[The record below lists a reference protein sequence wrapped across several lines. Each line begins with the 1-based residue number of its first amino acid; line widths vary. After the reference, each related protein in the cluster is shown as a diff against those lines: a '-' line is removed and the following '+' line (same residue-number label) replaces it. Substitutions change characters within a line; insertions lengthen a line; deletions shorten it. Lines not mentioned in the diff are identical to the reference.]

1 MNAPINTAVLARDA
15 RNIGLT
21 PINGFPTGDALNS
34 VVAAWNAFRK
44 EGGNWRDAVGFAANS
59 EGHVWVVVN
68 PGANTGFDLWD
79 FISKDIA
86 AQWSDITKY
95 LARNKRKP
103 LLDAPSPASIS
114 DLVVDIPI
122 QTFPACAPAN
132 LIAAYGG
139 PAPQEPMQPAP
150 MPVMEPEPEP
160 VIPPQPEPMPV
171 VEPEPVMP
179 PQPVMPVVEEAPVV
193 VPEPVIEQVAPTP
206 QSVVEPATAP
216 TPQVPVMPA
225 PTDMPIHM
233 PPPQPAPLT
242 YSDGD
247 ELTGFL
253 DEEADT
259 SQWVLRNL
267 ITGETY
273 PVPTHPAIIGRSP
286 TSSEIPVGHGDAKR
300 PSACLP
306 PTSSNSCS
314 LLRSDRSA
322 SWASTQAF
330 APAAKWCVWMPRGCC
345 STTKP
350 STPIRLRTKAHGL
363 LQHCVP
369 WWNNIR

>member
-1 MNAPINTAVLARDA
+1 MNAPINTAVLAKDA

-21 PINGFPTGDALNS
+21 PINGCPTPDALNS

-86 AQWSDITKY
+86 AQWGDITKH

-114 DLVVDIPI
+114 DLVVDIPV
-122 QTFPACAPAN
+122 QVFPACAPAN

-150 MPVMEPEPEP
+150 MPVMEPEP
-160 VIPPQPEPMPV
+160 MP
-171 VEPEPVMP
+171 
-179 PQPVMPVVEEAPVV
+179 MPVVEEAPVM
-193 VPEPVIEQVAPTP
+193 VPAPVIEQAPPAP
-206 QSVVEPATAP
+206 QPVVEPATAP

-233 PPPQPAPLT
+233 PPPQPAPVT
-242 YSDGD
+242 YSDAD

-300 PSACLP
+300 VISRHHARLDINPQRGTITITDLGSTNKTKLGSHVLSPNVPVETSLP
-306 PTSSNSCS
+306 VHS
-314 LLRSDRSA
+314 LLLGDIP
-322 SWASTQAF
+322 F
-330 APAAKWCVWMPRGCC
+330 EIMEE
-345 STTKP
+345 
-350 STPIRLRTKAHGL
+350 L
-363 LQHCVP
+363 
-369 WWNNIR
+369 

>member
-1 MNAPINTAVLARDA
+1 MNAPINTAVLAKDA

-21 PINGFPTGDALNS
+21 PINGCPTPDALNS

-86 AQWSDITKY
+86 AQWGDITKY

-114 DLVVDIPI
+114 DLVVDMPI

-160 VIPPQPEPMPV
+160 VMPPQPEPMPV

-179 PQPVMPVVEEAPVV
+179 PQPI
-193 VPEPVIEQVAPTP
+193 IEQAPPMP
-206 QSVVEPATAP
+206 QPVVEPATAP

-233 PPPQPAPLT
+233 PPPQPAPVT
-242 YSDGD
+242 YSDAD

-267 ITGETY
+267 VTGETY

-300 PSACLP
+300 VISRHHARLDINPQRGTITITDLGSTNKTKLGSHVLSPNVPVETSLP
-306 PTSSNSCS
+306 VHS
-314 LLRSDRSA
+314 LLLGDIP
-322 SWASTQAF
+322 F
-330 APAAKWCVWMPRGCC
+330 EIMEE
-345 STTKP
+345 
-350 STPIRLRTKAHGL
+350 L
-363 LQHCVP
+363 
-369 WWNNIR
+369 

>member
-86 AQWSDITKY
+86 AQWDSITKY

-114 DLVVDIPI
+114 DLVVDMPI

-150 MPVMEPEPEP
+150 MPV
-160 VIPPQPEPMPV
+160 
-171 VEPEPVMP
+171 
-179 PQPVMPVVEEAPVV
+179 VEEAPVM
-193 VPEPVIEQVAPTP
+193 VPEPVIEQAPPMP
-206 QSVVEPATAP
+206 QPVVEPATAP

-233 PPPQPAPLT
+233 PPPQPAPVT
-242 YSDGD
+242 YSDAD

-267 ITGETY
+267 VTGETY

-300 PSACLP
+300 VISRHHARLDINPQRGTITITDLGSTNKTKLGSHVLSPNVPVETSLP
-306 PTSSNSCS
+306 VHS
-314 LLRSDRSA
+314 LLLGDIP
-322 SWASTQAF
+322 F
-330 APAAKWCVWMPRGCC
+330 EIMEE
-345 STTKP
+345 
-350 STPIRLRTKAHGL
+350 L
-363 LQHCVP
+363 
-369 WWNNIR
+369 

>member
-21 PINGFPTGDALNS
+21 PINGFPTQGALNS

-86 AQWSDITKY
+86 AQWRDITKH
-95 LARNKRKP
+95 LARNNRKP
-103 LLDAPSPASIS
+103 LLDNPSPASIS

-150 MPVMEPEPEP
+150 QPVMEPEPEP
-160 VIPPQPEPMPV
+160 VMPPQPEPAPVIVPQPEPMPV
-171 VEPEPVMP
+171 VE
-179 PQPVMPVVEEAPVV
+179 EAPVM
-193 VPEPVIEQVAPTP
+193 VPAPVIEQVAPAP
-206 QSVVEPATAP
+206 QPVMEPATAP

-225 PTDMPIHM
+225 PTDMPVHM

-253 DEEADT
+253 DEDADT

-300 PSACLP
+300 VISRHHARLDINTQRGTITITDLGSTNKTKLGSHVLSPNVPVETSLP
-306 PTSSNSCS
+306 VHS
-314 LLRSDRSA
+314 LLLGDIP
-322 SWASTQAF
+322 F
-330 APAAKWCVWMPRGCC
+330 EIMEE
-345 STTKP
+345 
-350 STPIRLRTKAHGL
+350 L
-363 LQHCVP
+363 
-369 WWNNIR
+369 

>member
-15 RNIGLT
+15 RNISLT
-21 PINGFPTGDALNS
+21 PINGCPTPDALNS

-79 FISKDIA
+79 FISKDIT
-86 AQWSDITKY
+86 AQWDSITKY

-160 VIPPQPEPMPV
+160 V
-171 VEPEPVMP
+171 MP
-179 PQPVMPVVEEAPVV
+179 PQPMMPVVEEAPVV
-193 VPEPVIEQVAPTP
+193 VPEPVIEQAPPAP
-206 QSVVEPATAP
+206 QPVVEPTTAP
-216 TPQVPVMPA
+216 TPQVPAMPA

-233 PPPQPAPLT
+233 PPPQPAPVT
-242 YSDGD
+242 YSDAD

-267 ITGETY
+267 VTGETY

-300 PSACLP
+300 VISRHHARLDINTQRGTITITDLGSTNKTKLGSHVLSPNVPVETSLP
-306 PTSSNSCS
+306 VHS
-314 LLRSDRSA
+314 LLLGDIP
-322 SWASTQAF
+322 F
-330 APAAKWCVWMPRGCC
+330 EIMEEM
-345 STTKP
+345 
-350 STPIRLRTKAHGL
+350 
-363 LQHCVP
+363 
-369 WWNNIR
+369 

>member
-15 RNIGLT
+15 QNIGLT
-21 PINGFPTGDALNS
+21 PINGCPTPDALNS

-86 AQWSDITKY
+86 AQWGDITKY

-139 PAPQEPMQPAP
+139 PAPQEPM
-150 MPVMEPEPEP
+150 
-160 VIPPQPEPMPV
+160 PQPQPMPV
-171 VEPEPVMP
+171 VEETPVM
-179 PQPVMPVVEEAPVV
+179 
-193 VPEPVIEQVAPTP
+193 VPEPVIEQAVPAPQP
-206 QSVVEPATAP
+206 VVEPATAP

-233 PPPQPAPLT
+233 PPPQPAPVT
-242 YSDGD
+242 YSDAD

-300 PSACLP
+300 VISRHHARLDINPQRGTITITDLGSTNKTKLGSHVLSPNVPVETSLP
-306 PTSSNSCS
+306 VHS
-314 LLRSDRSA
+314 LLLGDIP
-322 SWASTQAF
+322 F
-330 APAAKWCVWMPRGCC
+330 EIMEE
-345 STTKP
+345 
-350 STPIRLRTKAHGL
+350 L
-363 LQHCVP
+363 
-369 WWNNIR
+369 

>member
-21 PINGFPTGDALNS
+21 PVNGCPTPDALNS

-86 AQWSDITKY
+86 AQWDSITKY

-114 DLVVDIPI
+114 DLVVDMPI

-160 VIPPQPEPMPV
+160 VMPPQPEPMP
-171 VEPEPVMP
+171 
-179 PQPVMPVVEEAPVV
+179 MPVVEEPPVM
-193 VPEPVIEQVAPTP
+193 VPAPVIEQAPPMP
-206 QSVVEPATAP
+206 QPVVEPATAP
-216 TPQVPVMPA
+216 TPQVPVMPT

-233 PPPQPAPLT
+233 PPPQPAPVT
-242 YSDGD
+242 YSDAD

-300 PSACLP
+300 VISRHHARLDINPQRGTITITDLGSTNKTKLGSHVLSPNVPVETSLP
-306 PTSSNSCS
+306 VHS
-314 LLRSDRSA
+314 LLLGDIP
-322 SWASTQAF
+322 F
-330 APAAKWCVWMPRGCC
+330 EIMED
-345 STTKP
+345 
-350 STPIRLRTKAHGL
+350 L
-363 LQHCVP
+363 
-369 WWNNIR
+369 

>member
-86 AQWSDITKY
+86 AQWDSITKY

-139 PAPQEPMQPAP
+139 PVPQEPMQPAP
-150 MPVMEPEPEP
+150 QPVMEP
-160 VIPPQPEPMPV
+160 
-171 VEPEPVMP
+171 EPEPVMP

-193 VPEPVIEQVAPTP
+193 LPEPVIEQAPPMP
-206 QSVVEPATAP
+206 QPVVEPATAP

-233 PPPQPAPLT
+233 PPPQPAPVT
-242 YSDGD
+242 YSDAD

-300 PSACLP
+300 VISRHHARLDINPQRGTITITDLGSTNKTKLGSHVLSPNVPVETSLP
-306 PTSSNSCS
+306 VHS
-314 LLRSDRSA
+314 LLLGDIP
-322 SWASTQAF
+322 F
-330 APAAKWCVWMPRGCC
+330 EIMEGD
-345 STTKP
+345 
-350 STPIRLRTKAHGL
+350 L
-363 LQHCVP
+363 
-369 WWNNIR
+369 

>member
-1 MNAPINTAVLARDA
+1 MNAPINTAVLAKDA

-21 PINGFPTGDALNS
+21 PINGCPTPDALNS

-86 AQWSDITKY
+86 AQWDSITKY

-114 DLVVDIPI
+114 DLVVDMPI
-122 QTFPACAPAN
+122 QT
-132 LIAAYGG
+132 
-139 PAPQEPMQPAP
+139 
-150 MPVMEPEPEP
+150 
-160 VIPPQPEPMPV
+160 
-171 VEPEPVMP
+171 
-179 PQPVMPVVEEAPVV
+179 
-193 VPEPVIEQVAPTP
+193 
-206 QSVVEPATAP
+206 VVEPATAP

-233 PPPQPAPLT
+233 PPPQPAPVT
-242 YSDGD
+242 YSDAD

-267 ITGETY
+267 VTGETY

-300 PSACLP
+300 VISRHHARLDINPQRGTITITDLGSTNKTKLGSHVLSPNVPVETSLP
-306 PTSSNSCS
+306 VHS
-314 LLRSDRSA
+314 LLLGDIP
-322 SWASTQAF
+322 F
-330 APAAKWCVWMPRGCC
+330 EIMEE
-345 STTKP
+345 
-350 STPIRLRTKAHGL
+350 L
-363 LQHCVP
+363 
-369 WWNNIR
+369 

>member
-21 PINGFPTGDALNS
+21 PINGCPTPDALNS

-44 EGGNWRDAVGFAANS
+44 EGGNWRDAVGFAANN

-86 AQWSDITKY
+86 AQWGDITKH

-114 DLVVDIPI
+114 DLVADIPI

-139 PAPQEPMQPAP
+139 PAPQEPMQPTP
-150 MPVMEPEPEP
+150 QPVMEPEPEP
-160 VIPPQPEPMPV
+160 VMPPQPEPASVIVPQPEPMPV
-171 VEPEPVMP
+171 LEEPSTVM
-179 PQPVMPVVEEAPVV
+179 
-193 VPEPVIEQVAPTP
+193 PEPVIEHALPEPTIP
-206 QSVVEPATAP
+206 VSVPEPVTAP
-216 TPQVPVMPA
+216 TPQAMPA
-225 PTDMPIHM
+225 PTDMPVHM
-233 PPPQPAPLT
+233 PPPPQVAPVT

-253 DEEADT
+253 DEDADT

-267 ITGETY
+267 VTGETY
-273 PVPTHPAIIGRSP
+273 PIPTHPAIIGRSP

-300 PSACLP
+300 VISRHHARLDINPQRGTITITDLGSTNKTKLGSHVLSPNVPVETSLP
-306 PTSSNSCS
+306 VHS
-314 LLRSDRSA
+314 LLLGDIP
-322 SWASTQAF
+322 F
-330 APAAKWCVWMPRGCC
+330 EIMEE
-345 STTKP
+345 
-350 STPIRLRTKAHGL
+350 L
-363 LQHCVP
+363 
-369 WWNNIR
+369 

>member
-1 MNAPINTAVLARDA
+1 MNAPINTAVLAKDA

-21 PINGFPTGDALNS
+21 PINGCPTPDALNS
-34 VVAAWNAFRK
+34 GVAAWNAFRK

-86 AQWSDITKY
+86 AQWGDITKY

-114 DLVVDIPI
+114 DLVVDMPI

-160 VIPPQPEPMPV
+160 VMPPQPEPMPV

-179 PQPVMPVVEEAPVV
+179 PQPI
-193 VPEPVIEQVAPTP
+193 IEQAPPMP
-206 QSVVEPATAP
+206 QPVVEPATAP

-233 PPPQPAPLT
+233 PPPQPAPVT
-242 YSDGD
+242 YSDAD

-267 ITGETY
+267 VTGETY

-300 PSACLP
+300 VISRHHARLDINPQRGTITITDLGSTNKTKLGSHVLSPNVPVETSLP
-306 PTSSNSCS
+306 VHS
-314 LLRSDRSA
+314 LLLGDIP
-322 SWASTQAF
+322 F
-330 APAAKWCVWMPRGCC
+330 EIMEEM
-345 STTKP
+345 
-350 STPIRLRTKAHGL
+350 
-363 LQHCVP
+363 
-369 WWNNIR
+369 

>member
-21 PINGFPTGDALNS
+21 PISGCPTPDALSS

-86 AQWSDITKY
+86 AQWGDITKY

-160 VIPPQPEPMPV
+160 VMPPQPEPMPV

-179 PQPVMPVVEEAPVV
+179 PQPAPV
-193 VPEPVIEQVAPTP
+193 
-206 QSVVEPATAP
+206 
-216 TPQVPVMPA
+216 
-225 PTDMPIHM
+225 
-233 PPPQPAPLT
+233 T
-242 YSDGD
+242 YSDAD

-267 ITGETY
+267 VTGETY

-300 PSACLP
+300 VISRHHARLDINPQRGTITITDLGSTNKTKLGSHVLSPNVPVETSLP
-306 PTSSNSCS
+306 VHS
-314 LLRSDRSA
+314 LLLGDIP
-322 SWASTQAF
+322 F
-330 APAAKWCVWMPRGCC
+330 EIMEEM
-345 STTKP
+345 
-350 STPIRLRTKAHGL
+350 
-363 LQHCVP
+363 
-369 WWNNIR
+369 

>member
-1 MNAPINTAVLARDA
+1 MNAPINTAVLAQDA

-21 PINGFPTGDALNS
+21 PISGCPTPDALNS

-86 AQWSDITKY
+86 AQWGDITKH

-160 VIPPQPEPMPV
+160 V
-171 VEPEPVMP
+171 MP
-179 PQPVMPVVEEAPVV
+179 PQPVPV
-193 VPEPVIEQVAPTP
+193 
-206 QSVVEPATAP
+206 
-216 TPQVPVMPA
+216 
-225 PTDMPIHM
+225 
-233 PPPQPAPLT
+233 T
-242 YSDGD
+242 YSDAD

-267 ITGETY
+267 VTGETY

-300 PSACLP
+300 VISRHHARLDINIQRGTITITDLGSTNKTKLGSHVLSPNVPVETSLP
-306 PTSSNSCS
+306 VHS
-314 LLRSDRSA
+314 LLLGDIP
-322 SWASTQAF
+322 F
-330 APAAKWCVWMPRGCC
+330 EIMED
-345 STTKP
+345 
-350 STPIRLRTKAHGL
+350 L
-363 LQHCVP
+363 
-369 WWNNIR
+369 

>member
-86 AQWSDITKY
+86 AQWDSITKY

-150 MPVMEPEPEP
+150 MPVMKPELEP

-300 PSACLP
+300 VISRHHARLDINTQRGTITITDLGSTNKTKLGSHVLSPNVPVETSLP
-306 PTSSNSCS
+306 VHS
-314 LLRSDRSA
+314 LLLGDIP
-322 SWASTQAF
+322 F
-330 APAAKWCVWMPRGCC
+330 EIMEEM
-345 STTKP
+345 
-350 STPIRLRTKAHGL
+350 
-363 LQHCVP
+363 
-369 WWNNIR
+369 

>member
-1 MNAPINTAVLARDA
+1 MNAPINTAVLAQDA

-21 PINGFPTGDALNS
+21 PINGCPTPDALNS

-59 EGHVWVVVN
+59 EGHVWVVAN

-86 AQWSDITKY
+86 AQWDSITKY

-114 DLVVDIPI
+114 DLVVDMPI

-160 VIPPQPEPMPV
+160 VMPPQPEP
-171 VEPEPVMP
+171 
-179 PQPVMPVVEEAPVV
+179 MPVVEEAPVV
-193 VPEPVIEQVAPTP
+193 VPEPVIEQAPPMP
-206 QSVVEPATAP
+206 QPVVEPATAP

-233 PPPQPAPLT
+233 PPPQPAPVT
-242 YSDGD
+242 YSDAD

-267 ITGETY
+267 VTGETY

-300 PSACLP
+300 VISRHHARLDINPQRGTITITDLGSTNKTKLGSHVLSPNVPVETSLP
-306 PTSSNSCS
+306 VHS
-314 LLRSDRSA
+314 LLLGDIP
-322 SWASTQAF
+322 F
-330 APAAKWCVWMPRGCC
+330 EIMEE
-345 STTKP
+345 
-350 STPIRLRTKAHGL
+350 L
-363 LQHCVP
+363 
-369 WWNNIR
+369 